1 MKKFSFLSHWHP
13 YYSTEGNEN
22 ERLQYLE
29 HNYNSNGYT
38 SQFYSPSMSLNET
51 GGWVNTL
58 DFCYSVSCMGALFS
72 LETNEHLW
80 LYMGLFCGLSGGK
93 LRIA

>member
-51 GGWVNTL
+51 GG
-58 DFCYSVSCMGALFS
+58 
-72 LETNEHLW
+72 
-80 LYMGLFCGLSGGK
+80 
-93 LRIA
+93 